1 MDFELSADHKGI
13 QEEARAVAA
22 HVAGYAVEADNS
34 TVPYPEVL
42 AALGTSGLWRLT
54 VPRAYGGRLTQVDPV
69 SICLVR
75 EVFAGVSGH
84 LDALFAMQGIGS
96 FAIAAAGSLE
106 QRRDWLPRV
115 ATGDAL
121 AALALTEPAAGSD
134 LRNVVTSL
142 RAENGSLV
150 VDGRKSFITNG
161 GVAAFYTTLVREPA
175 GLSLV
180 LIPASAT
187 GVRTEPC
194 PPLISAHV
202 ISDVVFEAVPLQRD
216 ARIGAPGSGFDHVIA
231 TLAVFRASV
240 GAAAIGLAQAALET
254 ATRHVKSRHQFG
266 KALARHGAVEA
277 LLADSYTEIEMARLL
292 VYRAA
297 WLAAKDPAAAINQ
310 SSMAKLAAT
319 EAAGRV
325 VDRCVQMMGRFG
337 LIKDS
342 TVERLYRQARPM
354 RIYEGASEVLK
365 GSIARYWSDRVI

>member
-1 MDFELSADHKGI
+1 
-13 QEEARAVAA
+13 
-22 HVAGYAVEADNS
+22 
-34 TVPYPEVL
+34 
-42 AALGTSGLWRLT
+42 
-54 VPRAYGGRLTQVDPV
+54 
-69 SICLVR
+69 VR
-75 EVFAGVSGH
+75 EIFAGVSGH

-96 FAIAAAGSLE
+96 FAITSAGSHE

-115 ATGDAL
+115 ASGSAL

-134 LRNVVTSL
+134 LRNIVTSL
-142 RAENGSLV
+142 SAENRSLV

-161 GVAAFYTTLVREPA
+161 GVAAFYTTLVREPT

-180 LIPASAT
+180 LIPADTA

-194 PPLISAHV
+194 PPLISPHV
-202 ISDVVFEAVPLQRD
+202 IADVVFERVSMHPD
-216 ARIGAPGSGFDHVIA
+216 ARIGLAGSGFDHVIA

-240 GAAAIGLAQAALET
+240 GAAAIGLAQTALET
-254 ATRHVKSRHQFG
+254 ATRHVKARHQFG
-266 KALARHGAVEA
+266 KPLARQGAVEA
-277 LLADSYTEIEMARLL
+277 MLADSYTEIEMARLL

-297 WLAAKDPAAAINQ
+297 WQAAKDPSGAITH

-337 LIKDS
+337 LIRDS

-365 GSIARYWSDRVI
+365 QGIARSWSDRVT